1 MISAI
6 SAPIDTIREYLP
18 STRQMISN
26 GAAISK
32 IALPAIAMATVPL
45 ASAGLASYTACV
57 ATCPAMAAMAPPGL
71 FAFTFESCLASC
83 NWLLS
88 PACP

>member
-1 MISAI
+1 MISVTSAI
-6 SAPIDTIREYLP
+6 ETVRNIFPTP
-18 STRQMISN
+18 NQMIKN
-26 GAAISK
+26 GVKISK
-32 IALPAIAMATVPL
+32 TALPIIALSTIPIAA
-45 ASAGLASYTACV
+45 AGMVSYTACI

-83 NWLLS
+83 SYMLS